1 MSSHRIL
8 KTVGALLL
16 KETINKR
23 LLMTGLVLVTIAMGT
38 LAQKPVNDSGF
49 LDSVTPAANLYR
61 DDADAKKE
69 IEAALKSAVATK
81 KRVLLVFGANWCY
94 DCHVLDQALHQSEA
108 GKIVLQSFLVVH
120 VDIGEGEKN
129 LDLVKHYK
137 IPLEKG
143 VPALAVLERDGR
155 LLYSSGQGE
164 FEAARRMM
172 KKDLIQFLR
181 HWQTK
186 NRPQRQ
192 NRRRP

>member
-1 MSSHRIL
+1 MRLRYIRRLFFLTLAFKVFLISLGASS
-8 KTVGALLL
+8 VGAQSPKQSNDLL
-16 KETINKR
+16 EP
-23 LLMTGLVLVTIAMGT
+23 VTVKT
-38 LAQKPVNDSGF
+38 DLY
-49 LDSVTPAANLYR
+49 PAN
-61 DDADAKKE
+61 ADANEE
-69 IEAALKSAVATK
+69 IAGALRRAATEC
-81 KRVLLVFGANWCY
+81 KRVMLIFGGNWCY
-94 DCHVLDQALHQSEA
+94 DCHVLDQALHQGEA
-108 GKIVLQSFLVVH
+108 GKIVSGNFLLVH

-129 LDLVKHYK
+129 LDLVKLYK

-143 VPALAVLERDGR
+143 VPALAVLERDGH

>member
-1 MSSHRIL
+1 M
-8 KTVGALLL
+8 

-23 LLMTGLVLVTIAMGT
+23 ILITGLVLATIAIGAF
-38 LAQKPVNDSGF
+38 AQKPVNDAGF

-69 IEAALKSAVATK
+69 IEAALKSAVPTK
-81 KRVLLVFGANWCY
+81 KRILLVFGANWCY
-94 DCHVLDQALHQSEA
+94 DCHVLDQALRQGDA
-108 GKIVLQSFLVVH
+108 GKIVSGNFLLVH

-129 LDLVKHYK
+129 LDLVKLYK

-143 VPALAVLERDGR
+143 VPALAVLERDGQ

-181 HWQTK
+181 QWQIK

-192 NRRRP
+192 SRRRS